1 MSKFTIFKGNDYQY
15 YFRLAAGNGE
25 IILGSEGYGQKQSC
39 NDGIA
44 SVKKHAPY
52 DANYERKVAVSGQYY
67 FVLKASNGQTIGK
80 SQMYSSAQSRDYG
93 IDAVKREAPGAQIE
107 DLT

>member
-1 MSKFTIFKGNDYQY
+1 MGKFTIFKGKDSQF
-15 YFRLAAGNGE
+15 YFNLKSGNGE
-25 IILGSEGYGQKQSC
+25 IILGSEGYALKQSC

-52 DANYERKVAVSGQYY
+52 DGYYERKFSSSGQYY

-80 SQMYSSAQSRDYG
+80 SQMYASAQGRDNG
-93 IDAVKREAPGAQIE
+93 IEAVKKEAPYASIE